1 MNIVRAKQLKKAFMN
16 KLVIWKMK
24 AATHDFCYFSSLE
37 GEEIDSDLQTMIV
50 DHLSFLHD
58 NFQTRFEDLLQ
69 LNIPPFIDFLHN
81 MTMDDAMA
89 QPECVQIELCEA
101 IADDRMIEASEKN
114 WVKAW
119 LQSSKRYPSLYEKW
133 NHS

>member
-1 MNIVRAKQLKKAFMN
+1 MNIVRGKQLKEAFMS
-16 KLVIWKMK
+16 KLAIWKMK

-81 MTMDDAMA
+81 MTMDDVMA

-101 IADDRMIEASEKN
+101 IADDRMIEAS
-114 WVKAW
+114 
-119 LQSSKRYPSLYEKW
+119 
-133 NHS
+133 